1 MTRPVRKLVIGI
13 TGASGSV
20 YARRLVEVLEGARR
34 GGAELALACVVSAT
48 AREVWALELGGAPE
62 DLGVPVHTSWSA
74 PFASG
79 SSAWDAMVIIPCSM
93 GTAGRIA
100 NGTSDD
106 LLARA
111 ADVMIKERRTLVVV
125 PREAPLS
132 TIHLENLL
140 ALARAGA
147 VVLPACP
154 AFYGKPATVQDA
166 VDTVVGRVIDLLGIE
181 HRIGVRWGGAR

>member
-1 MTRPVRKLVIGI
+1 MAPSVRTLVVGI

-20 YARRLVEVLEGARR
+20 YARRLLTVLADIARKRGAI
-34 GGAELALACVVSAT
+34 EIACVVSPT

-62 DLGVPVHTSWSA
+62 DLGVPVCESWSA

-79 SSAWDAMVIIPCSM
+79 SSAWDAMVIVPCSM

-100 NGTSDD
+100 HGVSDS
-106 LLARA
+106 LLVRT
-111 ADVMIKERRTLVVV
+111 ADVMIKERRILVLV
-125 PREAPLS
+125 PRETPMSA
-132 TIHLENLL
+132 IHLENLL

-154 AFYGKPATVQDA
+154 SFYGKPATIGDA
-166 VDTVVGRVIDLLGIE
+166 VDTVVARVVDHLGID
-181 HRIGVRWGGAR
+181 HDIGVRWGTET